1 MMLNRSAIQNTQWFL
16 ASQTA
21 KLLAKELQREKKKKK
36 KQSQQLLDVDVLDVS
51 MDNFQCDPHLAL
63 FTNKL

>member
-21 KLLAKELQREKKKKK
+21 KLLAKELQREKKKK
-36 KQSQQLLDVDVLDVS
+36 QSQQSLDVDVLDVS
-51 MDNFQCDPHLAL
+51 MDNFSVWPSPCSVH
-63 FTNKL
+63 K

>member
-21 KLLAKELQREKKKKK
+21 KLLAKELQREKKKK
-36 KQSQQLLDVDVLDVS
+36 QSQQSLDVDVLDVS
-51 MDNFQCDPHLAL
+51 IFQCDPHLAL
-63 FTNKL
+63 LTNKLSQN

>member
-1 MMLNRSAIQNTQWFL
+1 MIPGKPDGK
-16 ASQTA
+16 ASGKRTA
-21 KLLAKELQREKKKKK
+21 KGKKKKKK

-63 FTNKL
+63 FTNKH